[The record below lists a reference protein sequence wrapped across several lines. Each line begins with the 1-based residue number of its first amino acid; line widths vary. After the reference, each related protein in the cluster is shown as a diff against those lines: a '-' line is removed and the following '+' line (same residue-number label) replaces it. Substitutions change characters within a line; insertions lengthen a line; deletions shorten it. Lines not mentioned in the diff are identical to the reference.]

1 MSTRSHQG
9 CWTCKRRR
17 RRCDSN
23 RPKCQN
29 CAQRGIECEGY
40 EVRLRWGSGIASRGQ
55 FTGADK
61 PLKESVPVRTKGR
74 RRDLSRER
82 KKLEASTSSDTI
94 SPQGPRF
101 EDHESIEHDYTMNY
115 GSEPSPTTSSE
126 KFIHDQ
132 ALFNEFI
139 NGGINVLH
147 STTARDSMLQPRLP
161 QLCQESSALYTIC
174 LAFQLSLSSTHSP
187 QFLEYFD
194 AALREFRSELAQS
207 TILSDGTLTAG
218 LLLCSIGLM
227 HGLPWTVHLEG
238 MHSILQCHGLAD
250 RYRTATQTT
259 FRTHLLEV
267 MGVMD
272 LQCFS
277 VGRQTPCIGIWHR
290 YCQPTFPREGVEPV
304 SGLPRTLLDLF
315 AGIGIDTTEQSFWDW
330 PGEVGSF
337 LQCYLWEA
345 HRLAGIL
352 TLRRH
357 ARSKEENS
365 RNMRSV
371 SNWRQPGACPADAA
385 VLVAR
390 ILANLD
396 ALRLACA
403 ERPKEDTFIKNAVL
417 FPVVVAGLEVSVICK
432 NTQWQETIRKCT
444 LGSRQDEILLD
455 LLEEMWQKNDP
466 ILSVDNLARA
476 RGVEMVMRFLCARAE
491 STLSTTLLGTRTPR
505 STQLVL
511 DVCLTD
517 DLPFL
522 TVSSPLL
529 FFIPQLT
536 LPPEA
541 YNLSS
546 TALIVSRFVFLD
558 ANMPRWTYMPRW
570 ARSERGKSPPRHE
583 EPKDENEGQRRAYCI
598 DCRTLQHEY
607 HQCTPICQRC
617 GTPFFGG
624 MGCEPTSYC
633 GALPCCGCCNNV
645 SPPAARR
652 ASGSRRDLAHVDTA
666 LAQHDTEQIASQEAA
681 SSNQPKKEGKTQEGH
696 KNGKKRE

>member
-17 RRCDSN
+17 RRCDNN

-61 PLKESVPVRTKGR
+61 PLKESVPARTKGR

-82 KKLEASTSSDTI
+82 KKLEASTSSDAI
-94 SPQGPRF
+94 SPHDPRF
-101 EDHESIEHDYTMNY
+101 EDHESPEQNYTMDY
-115 GSEPSPTTSSE
+115 GSEPSPTHSE
-126 KFIHDQ
+126 KLLHDQ
-132 ALFNEFI
+132 ALFNE
-139 NGGINVLH
+139 
-147 STTARDSMLQPRLP
+147 S
-161 QLCQESSALYTIC
+161 
-174 LAFQLSLSSTHSP
+174 
-187 QFLEYFD
+187 
-194 AALREFRSELAQS
+194 LREFRSELAQS

-250 RYRTATQTT
+250 RHRTATQTT

-290 YCQPTFPREGVEPV
+290 YCQPTSPREGIEPV

-330 PGEVGSF
+330 PGEIGSF

-357 ARSKEENS
+357 ARSEEQNS
-365 RNMRSV
+365 RNMRNV
-371 SNWRQPGACPADAA
+371 TNWRQPGACPADAA

-432 NTQWQETIRKCT
+432 NSQWQETIRKCT
-444 LGSRQDEILLD
+444 LGSRQDEILLE

-476 RGVEMVMRFLCARAE
+476 RGVEMG
-491 STLSTTLLGTRTPR
+491 LL
-505 STQLVL
+505 
-511 DVCLTD
+511 
-517 DLPFL
+517 
-522 TVSSPLL
+522 
-529 FFIPQLT
+529 
-536 LPPEA
+536 
-541 YNLSS
+541 
-546 TALIVSRFVFLD
+546 
-558 ANMPRWTYMPRW
+558 
-570 ARSERGKSPPRHE
+570 
-583 EPKDENEGQRRAYCI
+583 
-598 DCRTLQHEY
+598 
-607 HQCTPICQRC
+607 
-617 GTPFFGG
+617 
-624 MGCEPTSYC
+624 
-633 GALPCCGCCNNV
+633 
-645 SPPAARR
+645 
-652 ASGSRRDLAHVDTA
+652 
-666 LAQHDTEQIASQEAA
+666 
-681 SSNQPKKEGKTQEGH
+681 
-696 KNGKKRE
+696 

>member
-17 RRCDSN
+17 RRCDN
-23 RPKCQN
+23 HRPKCQN

-61 PLKESVPVRTKGR
+61 PLKENVPARTKGR

-82 KKLEASTSSDTI
+82 KKLEASASSDVI
-94 SPQGPRF
+94 SPQDPHF
-101 EDHESIEHDYTMNY
+101 DDYESPEQNYTMDY
-115 GSEPSPTTSSE
+115 GSEPSPTNSE
-126 KFIHDQ
+126 KLSQDQ

-161 QLCQESSALYTIC
+161 QLCQESTALYTIC
-174 LAFQLSLSSTHSP
+174 LTFQLSLSSIQSP
-187 QFLEYFD
+187 RFLEYFD

-250 RYRTATQTT
+250 RHRTATQTT

-277 VGRQTPCIGIWHR
+277 VGRQTSCIGIWHR
-290 YCQPTFPREGVEPV
+290 YCRPTSPREGVEPV

-357 ARSKEENS
+357 ARSEEQNS
-365 RNMRSV
+365 RNMRNV
-371 SNWRQPGACPADAA
+371 SNWRQPGACPADAT

-403 ERPKEDTFIKNAVL
+403 ERPKEDTFIRNAIL
-417 FPVVVAGLEVSVICK
+417 FPVVVAGLEVSVICQ
-432 NTQWQETIRKCT
+432 NSQWQETIRKCT

-455 LLEEMWQKNDP
+455 LLEEMWRKNDP
-466 ILSVDNLARA
+466 ILSVCYDFSLILIDESFAHILLYAHAR
-476 RGVEMVMRFLCARAE
+476 RGVDGPEVNGSTCARRRVV
-491 STLSTTLLGTRTPR
+491 STIFIRYTSAAQ
-505 STQLVL
+505 QLFIFL
-511 DVCLTD
+511 DVCLTH
-517 DLPFL
+517 
-522 TVSSPLL
+522 
-529 FFIPQLT
+529 
-536 LPPEA
+536 
-541 YNLSS
+541 N
-546 TALIVSRFVFLD
+546 
-558 ANMPRWTYMPRW
+558 
-570 ARSERGKSPPRHE
+570 
-583 EPKDENEGQRRAYCI
+583 
-598 DCRTLQHEY
+598 
-607 HQCTPICQRC
+607 
-617 GTPFFGG
+617 
-624 MGCEPTSYC
+624 
-633 GALPCCGCCNNV
+633 
-645 SPPAARR
+645 
-652 ASGSRRDLAHVDTA
+652 
-666 LAQHDTEQIASQEAA
+666 
-681 SSNQPKKEGKTQEGH
+681 
-696 KNGKKRE
+696 